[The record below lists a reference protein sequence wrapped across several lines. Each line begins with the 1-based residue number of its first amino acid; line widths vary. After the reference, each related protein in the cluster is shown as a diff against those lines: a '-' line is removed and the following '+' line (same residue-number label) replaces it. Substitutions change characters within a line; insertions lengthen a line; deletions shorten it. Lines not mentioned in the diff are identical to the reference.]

1 MLRITGATSLLGGP
15 ITATMPDGTTFTAS
29 PSALTISPAD
39 AFPAVADPRC
49 GLPDLVEA
57 TQADPTISPC
67 ALGVPTPACRLGS
80 STQIPVFGIRNKFVP
95 PQVEALL
102 GRSTLIAWTLV
113 SDSVAETDESVIRFP
128 QSSAG

>member
-1 MLRITGATSLLGGP
+1 
-15 ITATMPDGTTFTAS
+15 MPDGTSFTANR
-29 PSALTISPAD
+29 SALTISPAD
-39 AFPAVADPRC
+39 AFPAVAGPRC

-57 TQADPTISPC
+57 AQADPNISPC
-67 ALGVPTPACRLGS
+67 ALGAPTPACRLGS
-80 STQIPVFGIRNKFVP
+80 LTQIPIFGIWNKFLP
-95 PQVEALL
+95 PQVETLL